1 VNQADAGRRDG
12 LYLFWLGCALF
23 LLLSIGM
30 ENSFSTPMIDF
41 KVLYYPARC
50 LLQHHDPY
58 QESEVLRAYQSGSSY
73 SPLDTPKV
81 LLIVSHYLYL
91 PSAFLITALFAVMP
105 WGPAHLIWLALT
117 IASLIFAAY
126 LMWEVGAEYAPVL
139 SGLLAAFFLINSGN
153 VVALS
158 NAAGICTALCVVAVW
173 TFLRNRWV
181 TAGAICLA
189 ISLVLKPQD
198 AGLVWLYFLLAGG
211 VHRKYAVRTLLAA
224 LVIGL
229 PGLLWVSHVAPD
241 WMQHW
246 HANVQAFAGHGGL
259 NDPGP
264 ASTGRYGLGMMV
276 SLPIVFSY
284 FKDDPGFYNPASFL
298 LTASLFLVLL
308 FFALRGRMRERESWL
323 AVAAV
328 AALALLPLYHR
339 QQDTKLLLLAVP
351 GCAMLW
357 ARGGPLARW
366 LALLVSMAGL
376 ILTGDLLWVLLDV
389 ILKVPLSTNVRIM
402 PVPLMLLATGIF
414 WVWVHADRSLKSR
427 RTEATPD
434 A

>member
-1 VNQADAGRRDG
+1 
-12 LYLFWLGCALF
+12 
-23 LLLSIGM
+23 
-30 ENSFSTPMIDF
+30 
-41 KVLYYPARC
+41 
-50 LLQHHDPY
+50 
-58 QESEVLRAYQSGSSY
+58 
-73 SPLDTPKV
+73 
-81 LLIVSHYLYL
+81 
-91 PSAFLITALFAVMP
+91 
-105 WGPAHLIWLALT
+105 
-117 IASLIFAAY
+117 
-126 LMWEVGAEYAPVL
+126 
-139 SGLLAAFFLINSGN
+139 
-153 VVALS
+153 
-158 NAAGICTALCVVAVW
+158 
-173 TFLRNRWV
+173 
-181 TAGAICLA
+181 
-189 ISLVLKPQD
+189 
-198 AGLVWLYFLLAGG
+198 
-211 VHRKYAVRTLLAA
+211 
-224 LVIGL
+224 
-229 PGLLWVSHVAPD
+229 
-241 WMQHW
+241 
-246 HANVQAFAGHGGL
+246 
-259 NDPGP
+259 
-264 ASTGRYGLGMMV
+264 MMV

-414 WVWVHADRSLKSR
+414 WVWVHADHSLKSR